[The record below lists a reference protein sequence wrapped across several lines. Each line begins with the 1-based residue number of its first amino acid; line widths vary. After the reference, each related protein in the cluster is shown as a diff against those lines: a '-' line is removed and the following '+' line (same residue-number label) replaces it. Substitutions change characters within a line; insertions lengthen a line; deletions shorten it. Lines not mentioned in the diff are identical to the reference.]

1 MKDIHYWG
9 ATLLLFGAIVCAL
22 LSQFHDG
29 GLVKRLTSD
38 NAGETE
44 KNLHALLDEC
54 EKLVDGMIAA
64 DAADPSAFDSLCSPR
79 LGEKGIFLFVADSL
93 SDNIIYWSANLPV
106 TAEKLK
112 NVGETPSCMFFGN
125 GWYITFARRHA
136 QRIYAGLLLVY
147 REYFY
152 SNRFLKDEPNP
163 VFRFPE
169 NVIILPPG
177 TDIGIPVR
185 DSNGVPLFTVNYDI
199 SSGVAVSPLSMAFR
213 WGAACCLFFAA
224 LVMFRNPA
232 LYRRKLSYLLAAFV
246 TFAGLRMFVGAE
258 SEFFYGDFYL
268 FSPMLYADSEPM
280 SSLGGVLLHLL
291 FMFAGVMA
299 MFAAGERLT
308 LRANALSPKRRAL
321 AFALS
326 CLLPALYLCLCLYLC
341 RSLTLNSEISFKIYR
356 MRNVTAYT
364 FAAYLAIGLA
374 FAQLCLLVRLQAS
387 IFASMRCGPRIAAVV
402 VAGTFACLLV
412 AGIGIETVLIVAL
425 FALIV
430 HMFVAKERGRFNL
443 PTFLGIAAAVSL
455 YVSVSLIVNTGE
467 RERKKMEVLAQSLL
481 SERDPVAE
489 MLLKE
494 VEKKLPADPYL
505 QNAVNADNA
514 DALYNILV
522 DKYFRGYFQR
532 YELRFN
538 VCDTHEKLHVVDED
552 RYENCIAFYE
562 NHRRT
567 SGGIPLADSRHFWFM
582 NNYWGRIYYSGI
594 FRFTGETDALFLF
607 LDLYLKH
614 ETKAIGY
621 PELLKFESSGID
633 LEREEY
639 AYAKYANGLLVAN
652 FGSYDYD
659 IEPRPE
665 NLVAGFA
672 DKNGYLH
679 YTFISGTNNA
689 VIMSLENPG
698 LSGAASIFSYSFVI
712 FVVLLS
718 TFFWTAGMKPEILP
732 GKNSYRRQIT
742 IVILAGITGA
752 LTVLAVA
759 MLAHT
764 LSQSRKNNREDIL
777 NRTQSALI
785 ELENVFE
792 RESFPE
798 HGFELEPVLVR
809 LSNVFRTDLN
819 VYSVKGDLLASSR
832 NEIFEKN
839 LTGTKMNK
847 DAFRALATERRPNF
861 ILLERIGEMD
871 YYSSYAACYNREGA
885 AIAYLNLPYFDKQFE
900 IRNELLSLTG
910 AITNIYIFL
919 IATGIA
925 LSVFVSNKI
934 TRPLDLVRLKMAKLR
949 LDEQHEPIDYRGN
962 NELGDLVR
970 EYNRM
975 IVQLAESA
983 KIMAESERE
992 SAWREMARQI
1002 AHEIKNPLTPMKL
1015 NVQLALRM
1023 KREQREGWREK
1034 GEEAMK
1040 SILEQIDI
1048 LANIASEFSD
1058 FAHAGKI
1065 SLSDVNLRE
1074 AVESSIALFAGYGN
1088 LQIIVRSNGDEP
1100 FTVRADREQ
1109 LQRVLTNLVKNSVQA
1124 TEGMARPKIVV
1135 TLERREDRCLITVSD
1150 NGPGISEETAKHLFR
1165 PNFTTKSG
1173 GTGLGLAISKSIIE
1187 SFGGSITF
1195 IPVTTGARFE
1205 IYFTVIND

>member
-1 MKDIHYWG
+1 
-9 ATLLLFGAIVCAL
+9 LLLFGAIVCAVF
-22 LSQFHDG
+22 SQFYDRSLET
-29 GLVKRLTSD
+29 GLSNNNVIEIERT
-38 NAGETE
+38 
-44 KNLHALLDEC
+44 LHELLDEC
-54 EKLVDGMIAA
+54 EKLADGTIAA
-64 DAADPSAFDSLCSPR
+64 DMSNPASFDSLCSPR
-79 LGEKGIFLFVADSL
+79 LAEKGIYIFVADSL
-93 SDNIIYWSANLPV
+93 SENILHWSANLPV
-106 TAEKLK
+106 TAAKLK
-112 NVGETPSCMFFGN
+112 NAGETPSCMFFGD
-125 GWYITFARRHA
+125 GWYITVARRHA
-136 QRIYAGLLLVY
+136 NLIHASLLLLC

-152 SNRFLKDEPNP
+152 SNRFLKDEPNL
-163 VFRFPE
+163 VFHFPE
-169 NVIILPPG
+169 NVIVMPPG
-177 TDIGIPVR
+177 ADIGIPVR
-185 DSNGVPLFTVNYDI
+185 DRNGVPLFTVNCDI
-199 SSGVAVSPLSMAFR
+199 SPGASDSPVSLAFR
-213 WGAACCLFFAA
+213 WGAVFCLFLAA
-224 LVMFRNPA
+224 LAVFRNPA
-232 LYRRKLSYLLAAFV
+232 LYRVKLLYLLAAFL

-258 SEFFYGDFYL
+258 SDFFYGDMYL
-268 FSPMLYADSEPM
+268 FSPMLYADSEQM
-280 SSLGGVLLHLL
+280 SSLGSVLLHLL

-299 MFAAGERLT
+299 LFAAGEQLA
-308 LRANALSPKRRAL
+308 LRANALSAKRRAA

-326 CLLPALYLCLCLYLC
+326 CAPVALWLCFCLYLC

-356 MRNVTAYT
+356 MQNVTVYT
-364 FAAYLAIGLA
+364 FAAYLAIGLV
-374 FAQLCLLVRLQAS
+374 FAQLCLLVRLQTW
-387 IFASMRCGPRIAAVV
+387 IFASIRGAARLIAVSA
-402 VAGTFACLLV
+402 AGAIACLSI
-412 AGIGIETVLIVAL
+412 AGIGIETALIVAL
-425 FALIV
+425 FVLV
-430 HMFVAKERGRFNL
+430 VRMFMAKERGRFDL
-443 PTFLGIAAAVSL
+443 PTFMGIAAAVSL
-455 YVSVSLIVNTGE
+455 YVSVSLLVNTDE

-489 MLLKE
+489 MLLKD
-494 VEKKLPADPYL
+494 VEKKIPTDPHL
-505 QNAVNADNA
+505 HNAVNADNA
-514 DALYNILV
+514 DDLYNILV

-538 VCDTHEKLHVVDED
+538 VCNTLEKLHVVDED

-562 NHRRT
+562 NHRLA
-567 SGGIPLADSRHFWFM
+567 SGGIPLADSRNFWFM
-582 NNYWGRIYYSGI
+582 NDYWGRIYYSGS
-594 FRFTGETDALFLF
+594 FLFPGMDDTRFLF

-614 ETKAIGY
+614 DIKAIGY

-639 AYAKYANGLLVAN
+639 SCAKYANGLLVAG
-652 FGSYDYD
+652 FGSYAYD

-679 YTFISGTNNA
+679 YTFVSEANNA
-689 VIMSLENPG
+689 VIMSLANPG

-718 TFFWTAGMKPEILP
+718 SLFWTAGMKPEILP
-732 GKNSYRRQIT
+732 SKNSYRRQIT
-742 IVILAGITGA
+742 VAILAGITGA
-752 LTVLAVA
+752 LTALAAA

-764 LSQSRKNNREDIL
+764 LSQSNKNNREDIL
-777 NRTQSALI
+777 NLTQSALI
-785 ELENVFE
+785 ELANVLE

-798 HGFELEPVLVR
+798 LSFELEPVLVR

-819 VYSVKGDLLASSR
+819 VYSIKGDLIASSR

-839 LTGTKMNK
+839 LTGTKMNRE
-847 DAFRALATERRPNF
+847 AFHALASERRPNF
-861 ILLERIGEMD
+861 IHLERIGEMD
-871 YYSSYAACYNREGA
+871 YYSSYAACYNRDGT

-925 LSVFVSNKI
+925 LSVFLSNKI
-934 TRPLDLVRLKMAKLR
+934 TRPLDLVRRKMAKLR

-975 IVQLAESA
+975 IAQLAESA

-992 SAWREMARQI
+992 SAWREMALQI

-1034 GEEAMK
+1034 GENAMK

-1058 FAHAGKI
+1058 FARAGKI
-1065 SLSDVNLRE
+1065 NLADVNLRE
-1074 AVESSIALFAGYGN
+1074 TVESGIALFAGYDN
-1088 LQIIVRSNGDEP
+1088 LQIIVRDDRDDP
-1100 FTVRADREQ
+1100 LVVRADREQ
-1109 LQRVLTNLVKNSVQA
+1109 LQRVLINLLKNAVQA
-1124 TEGMARPKIVV
+1124 TENVAQPEITVAM
-1135 TLERREDRCLITVSD
+1135 ERRERYCLITVSD
-1150 NGPGISEETAKHLFR
+1150 NGTGISADVAKHLFR

-1173 GTGLGLAISKSIIE
+1173 GTGLGLAISKSVIE
-1187 SFGGSITF
+1187 SFGGTITF
-1195 IPVTTGARFE
+1195 VPAARGAKV
-1205 IYFTVIND
+1205 VIRLLVVSG